1 MLHTQVDLKH
11 FLVHVQTRDGT
22 QGTVFTCADEGWK
35 SIFICYVTCANEG
48 ETQCNI
54 HLSCNF
60 DVKLVQIRSE
70 RQYMQYSFVMQLVQ
84 MRSETVQLCNLC
96 KWGVKQC
103 SYATCTNEGW
113 NSVPVHSIP
122 LHSASAVGFLVS
134 RSLTDPSSSATD
146 SKLPWRPSAWKK
158 PSSQLLGLWWR
169 DNPHNCRSGCTDLW
183 VAYNLKGRKAEYSI
197 FNSQCHY
204 KWMD

>member
-70 RQYMQYSFVMQLVQ
+70 RQYMQYSFVMQLLQ

-96 KWGVKQC
+96 KWGLELSICAQHTFTQC
-103 SYATCTNEGW
+103 FSSWFPRIQEPHWSFFVCNWQQVAMETICMKETFITAAGIMVERQPTQLQERMYW
-113 NSVPVHSIP
+113 SMSSVQLERQESRVQYLQFTMP
-122 LHSASAVGFLVS
+122 LQV
-134 RSLTDPSSSATD
+134 D
-146 SKLPWRPSAWKK
+146 
-158 PSSQLLGLWWR
+158 GLAFR
-169 DNPHNCRSGCTDLW
+169 
-183 VAYNLKGRKAEYSI
+183 V
-197 FNSQCHY
+197 
-204 KWMD
+204 